1 MSWYTEWFDEE
12 YVRVYGHRDLDEA
25 RRDVAFAERVLN
37 LWPEDRILD
46 LCCGNG
52 RHLAALC
59 EKGYRRLAG
68 IDLSMPL
75 LRLARRAMEGR
86 CHQRLVAQ
94 ADMRCLPFC
103 ETFDA
108 VLNLFTSF
116 GYFDTD
122 GENLRVLNS
131 MASVLRP
138 GGRYILDYLNP
149 EYVARNL
156 QPLTERTLGDRVIV
170 ERRWIDPRRKRVNK
184 TIVIQTPEA
193 ERHYKESVRIY
204 TQDEMEQMLKSVGLK
219 IGATFG
225 DFESRPISPE
235 SPRMIFAGER

>member
-37 LWPEDRILD
+37 LRPEDRILD

-68 IDLSMPL
+68 IDLSRPL
-75 LRLARRAMEGR
+75 LRLARQAMEGR
-86 CHQRLVAQ
+86 CPRRLVAQ
-94 ADMRCLPFC
+94 ADMRRLPFR

-122 GENLRVLNS
+122 GENLRVLES

-156 QPLTERTLGDRVIV
+156 QPQTERTLGDRVIV
-170 ERRWIDPRRKRVNK
+170 ERRWIDPERKRVNK
-184 TIVIQTPEA
+184 TIAIRTPEA

-204 TQDEMEQMLKSVGLK
+204 TCGEMEQMLKSAGLQ
-219 IGATFG
+219 ITATFG

-235 SPRMIFAGER
+235 SPRMIFAGEK

>member
-1 MSWYTEWFDEE
+1 
-12 YVRVYGHRDLDEA
+12 
-25 RRDVAFAERVLN
+25 
-37 LWPEDRILD
+37 
-46 LCCGNG
+46 
-52 RHLAALC
+52 
-59 EKGYRRLAG
+59 
-68 IDLSMPL
+68 MPL

-86 CHQRLVAQ
+86 CPRRLVAL
-94 ADMRCLPFC
+94 ADMRSLPFR

-122 GENLRVLNS
+122 EENFRVLES

-156 QPLTERTLGDRVIV
+156 QPLTERTLGDRAIV
-170 ERRWIDPRRKRVNK
+170 ERRWIDPQLKRVNK
-184 TIVIQTPEA
+184 TIAIRTPEA
-193 ERHYKESVRIY
+193 ERHYQESVRIY
-204 TQDEMEQMLKSVGLK
+204 TRNEMEEMLKAAGLQ
-219 IGATFG
+219 ITATFG

-235 SPRMIFAGER
+235 SPRMIFAGEK